1 MKSWNNKRLLFGVGE
16 KEQQENHVNKER
28 NMLNNDNAIS
38 PRIPAISARLD
49 LKKDGVVGTPR
60 ALMILGR

>member
-16 KEQQENHVNKER
+16 KEQQENHVRNKER

-49 LKKDGVVGTPR
+49 LKN
-60 ALMILGR
+60 MEW